1 MFIYAVKFT
10 KAIKAAKAAAN
21 GQPILSDAFI
31 SDSDRILGRGLRK
44 AAQKRPLEEKVS
56 GKGKER
62 RTNNNSLIETPSSSS
77 NLTPAVSIRTQ
88 SLRSCQSNTPFDFEN
103 FPTNLNVG
111 ACVGNITTNSEL
123 VSLNNSSMPVP
134 NAAVPAPHGSS
145 GGGSSIIRPSVIPSP
160 QPHDVGTRTEAALC
174 GAINKA
180 SGMVNNGAPLPSTSD
195 YFFHLIEC
203 IYDVHVY
210 MSSQF
215 ANRPRTR

>member
-44 AAQKRPLEEKVS
+44 AAQKRPFEEKVS

-62 RTNNNSLIETPSSSS
+62 RTNNNYLMETPSSSS
-77 NLTPAVSIRTQ
+77 NLNPAVAIRTQ

-103 FPTNLNVG
+103 FPTNLLNVG

-134 NAAVPAPHGSS
+134 NAAAPAPHGST
-145 GGGSSIIRPSVIPSP
+145 GDGSSIFRPSVIPSP
-160 QPHDVGTRTEAALC
+160 QPHDVGTRTEAA
-174 GAINKA
+174 
-180 SGMVNNGAPLPSTSD
+180 
-195 YFFHLIEC
+195 
-203 IYDVHVY
+203 
-210 MSSQF
+210 
-215 ANRPRTR
+215 

>member
-44 AAQKRPLEEKVS
+44 AAQKRPFEEKVS

-62 RTNNNSLIETPSSSS
+62 RTNNSLMETPSSSS
-77 NLTPAVSIRTQ
+77 NLNPAVAIRTQ

-134 NAAVPAPHGSS
+134 NAAVPAPHGSN
-145 GGGSSIIRPSVIPSP
+145 GDGSSILRPSVIPSP
-160 QPHDVGTRTEAALC
+160 QPPDVGTRTEAALC
-174 GAINKA
+174 GAINKE

-195 YFFHLIEC
+195 YFFHLIEY
-203 IYDVHVY
+203 I
-210 MSSQF
+210 
-215 ANRPRTR
+215 